1 MPRTKEECRSM
12 MQSIISMHEN
22 GAVADPKASAKLAKR
37 GDADDLERRLLHKK
51 SCWLDLEAVADVE
64 DATVKMDEV
73 SDHDRARWNFESG
86 SNVDGDVN
94 QHQHPTH
101 RSDVVKRKREV
112 ALLRCDAE
120 EKRLKLAMVKMD
132 TAASPSGDKKQF
144 QDWLEERYEPI
155 LLPPTERSD
164 ALRVSDIRIA
174 FDEWVT
180 DFDARFKNDREC
192 EKALKL
198 AKVDISPQARLY
210 KNRNTRIRKLVFLKR
225 RENCCAFGKAV
236 DDGLSLASP

>member
-1 MPRTKEECRSM
+1 MIP
-12 MQSIISMHEN
+12 
-22 GAVADPKASAKLAKR
+22 VAKLEEYLAKYIK
-37 GDADDLERRLLHKK
+37 ANL
-51 SCWLDLEAVADVE
+51 VQNITNNVYNN
-64 DATVKMDEV
+64 
-73 SDHDRARWNFESG
+73 NFSG

-132 TAASPSGDKKQF
+132 TAASPSGDQKQF

-198 AKVDISPQARLY
+198 AKVNISPQARLY

-236 DDGLSLASP
+236 DDACLKNIYRCYTVTRRDGAPV